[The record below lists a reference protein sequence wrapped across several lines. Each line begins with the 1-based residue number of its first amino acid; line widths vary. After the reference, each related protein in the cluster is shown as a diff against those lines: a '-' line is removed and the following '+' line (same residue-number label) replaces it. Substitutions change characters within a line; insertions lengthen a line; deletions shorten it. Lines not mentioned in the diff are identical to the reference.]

1 MADIKKIDI
10 VLNKFLV
17 EQGLADSLCACYIED
32 CDSYYQYDSVL
43 SRVVL
48 GGLTNKKAD
57 EIYMDY
63 CRELGLEVDVDVM
76 TMSFLHEIGH
86 HNTIDFLD
94 GEEIF
99 ESEMIKLLLAANN
112 EETKEYFKHVIKE
125 CKEFNIDYQSLLPTE
140 VQRFYD
146 LNPVQQNAIS
156 CDKAEANILNIVLQ
170 EIVKLYNIYQRA
182 PQAKREIHDIKNIIE
197 DCKKYNIDYKKVL
210 TPEMLKF
217 FGVE

>member
-32 CDSYYQYDSVL
+32 CDSYYQYDAVL

-63 CRELGLEVDVDVM
+63 CRELGLKVDVDVM
-76 TMSFLHEIGH
+76 TMSFLHEVGH

-112 EETKEYFKHVIKE
+112 KETKEYFMKYFE
-125 CKEFNIDYQSLLPTE
+125 CPEEYEATWDAVSFCNAYPE
-140 VQRFYD
+140 VVLQLD
-146 LNPVQQNAIS
+146 ADIQNA
-156 CDKAEANILNIVLQ
+156 
-170 EIVKLYNIYQRA
+170 LY
-182 PQAKREIHDIKNIIE
+182 
-197 DCKKYNIDYKKVL
+197 
-210 TPEMLKF
+210 
-217 FGVE
+217 GG